1 MRRAT
6 TLTLALVLSLSTA
19 GCELVGD
26 VLEFG
31 FWALVILGL
40 IVFGAAWGLFRVI
53 ARKGRRGGPA
63 DRRPPP

>member
-1 MRRAT
+1 MRRAN
-6 TLTLALVLSLSTA
+6 TLTVVLVLSLATA

-40 IVFGAAWGLFRVI
+40 IVFGAAWGLFRVV
-53 ARKGRRGGPA
+53 ARKGRRRGPA
-63 DRRPPP
+63 DRPPPP